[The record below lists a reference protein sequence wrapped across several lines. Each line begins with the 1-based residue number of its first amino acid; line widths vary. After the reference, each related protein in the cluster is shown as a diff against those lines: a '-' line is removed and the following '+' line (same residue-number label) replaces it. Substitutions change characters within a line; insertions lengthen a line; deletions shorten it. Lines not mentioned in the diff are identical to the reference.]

1 MIGEETTDDSRQT
14 ISLTR
19 IIIEAV
25 QVREPRKWAAGQ
37 ELQEQLCSHFEVQ
50 NQFVFH
56 QRVTIYFHTGFHP
69 TWSFRAIRLTRIFV
83 GTISIMTPT
92 PAKMDTPIV
101 LYKKY
106 KDTMIWKG
114 DDQSAFKYVIR
125 SINLCASTDIKLTI
139 SPAVD
144 SLRALLFSRRA

>member
-1 MIGEETTDDSRQT
+1 MSNI
-14 ISLTR
+14 
-19 IIIEAV
+19 
-25 QVREPRKWAAGQ
+25 
-37 ELQEQLCSHFEVQ
+37 
-50 NQFVFH
+50 
-56 QRVTIYFHTGFHP
+56 
-69 TWSFRAIRLTRIFV
+69 
-83 GTISIMTPT
+83 TPT

-114 DDQSAFKYVIR
+114 DDQSEFKYVIR
-125 SINLCASTDIKLTI
+125 SINRCASTDIKLTI